1 MFIRSLKVDMFLPS
15 GHKNETESWRQIV
28 DSERE
33 DGVIFF
39 FFFYTGSLT
48 STEMYISYLLRVI
61 VLD

>member
-33 DGVIFF
+33 DGVIIFYYFF
-39 FFFYTGSLT
+39 TQ
-48 STEMYISYLLRVI
+48 EV
-61 VLD
+61 